1 MGADRVMFSVDW
13 PFEAVD
19 EGCNWFDKADISD
32 ADRARIGRDNA
43 IKLFK
48 LKL

>member
-13 PFEAVD
+13 PFEDVGQGA
-19 EGCNWFDKADISD
+19 GWFDQAAISE
-32 ADRARIGRDNA
+32 ADRAKIGRTNA
-43 IKLFK
+43 IRLFK